1 MSTMQNKLSNF
12 FYIILGLPSTAMGFA
27 LCIQISALSWIL
39 STKYGLKIDEIGLV
53 WAAGPIAGILG
64 QVIIGLIS
72 DNVWLW
78 SGRRRPFIII
88 GGILCSLMLLALPNL
103 DVIAAALGLH
113 SILGVAIAVALLL
126 DLSINVSFNPTRS
139 IIADVTPEGKE
150 RTRGYTWM
158 QTISGFF
165 GVGAYVIGAFL
176 DNYVLIYVGV
186 VLVFLLSTIPVF
198 FITEPRELKQ
208 NLVAIAKTKS
218 DASFKKILMDI
229 QPLWGFLLYGIYAII
244 ERLSGAESHTYY
256 VEFICLLITLFFIFQ
271 TLLQKEA
278 GKSKEEA
285 GILGFKKILAAHSFT
300 WIGIQT
306 MFVYMFAYVQYKMP
320 DLSALKMGQVVS
332 ISFLILN
339 VTGAVLPVAILEP
352 LTRKIGSTKTHAICI
367 GSMALG
373 YLGMLFIGASP
384 FMVYALM
391 AFIGI
396 GWAAT
401 ISLPF
406 AIMTQKVGN
415 SKIGL
420 YMGLFNLS
428 VVLPQL
434 VASLGV
440 GHAISIVANKNLI
453 FMICAFTLAIS
464 SALWFTLKD
473 SNSNK
478 TVSIKAGSSH

>member
-1 MSTMQNKLSNF
+1 
-12 FYIILGLPSTAMGFA
+12 
-27 LCIQISALSWIL
+27 
-39 STKYGLKIDEIGLV
+39 
-53 WAAGPIAGILG
+53 
-64 QVIIGLIS
+64 
-72 DNVWLW
+72 
-78 SGRRRPFIII
+78 
-88 GGILCSLMLLALPNL
+88 
-103 DVIAAALGLH
+103 
-113 SILGVAIAVALLL
+113 
-126 DLSINVSFNPTRS
+126 
-139 IIADVTPEGKE
+139 
-150 RTRGYTWM
+150 
-158 QTISGFF
+158 
-165 GVGAYVIGAFL
+165 
-176 DNYVLIYVGV
+176 
-186 VLVFLLSTIPVF
+186 VF

-218 DASFKKILMDI
+218 DASFKSILMDI

-367 GSMALG
+367 GSMAVG

-453 FMICAFTLAIS
+453 FMICALTLAIS
-464 SALWFTLKD
+464 SLLWFTIRDSSNPEKIQLK
-473 SNSNK
+473 SS
-478 TVSIKAGSSH
+478 SSH